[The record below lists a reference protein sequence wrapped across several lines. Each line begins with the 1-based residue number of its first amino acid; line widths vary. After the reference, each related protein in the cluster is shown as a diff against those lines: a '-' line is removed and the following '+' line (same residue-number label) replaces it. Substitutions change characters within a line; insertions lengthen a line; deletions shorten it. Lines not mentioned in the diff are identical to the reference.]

1 MTIKDEVIR
10 WGTWIAETRDR
21 GIINEPTLT
30 IGEQMDIDTILSDAV
45 RVVRCGNCKF
55 LKPTPNTPYKDVI
68 GLCAQY
74 DNLPILLKT
83 AEDYC
88 SEGEPQETT
97 NPNFKD
103 GV

>member
-1 MTIKDEVIR
+1 MSIKDEVMR
-10 WGTWIAETRDR
+10 WLENIEYPQYGIAKH
-21 GIINEPTLT
+21 NEAEL
-30 IGEQMDIDTILSDAV
+30 DTILSDVV
-45 RVVRCGNCKF
+45 RVVRCGDCKF
-55 LKPTPNTPYKDVI
+55 LVKLRNIPHKDII
-68 GLCAQY
+68 GKCRQY

>member
-1 MTIKDEVIR
+1 MSIKDEMMAWHNNALPPECEQTSDIIR
-10 WGTWIAETRDR
+10 LD
-21 GIINEPTLT
+21 
-30 IGEQMDIDTILSDAV
+30 QILSDVV
-45 RVVRCGNCKF
+45 RVVRCGDCKF
-55 LKPTPNTPYKDVI
+55 LVKLRNIPHKDII
-68 GLCAQY
+68 GKCRQY